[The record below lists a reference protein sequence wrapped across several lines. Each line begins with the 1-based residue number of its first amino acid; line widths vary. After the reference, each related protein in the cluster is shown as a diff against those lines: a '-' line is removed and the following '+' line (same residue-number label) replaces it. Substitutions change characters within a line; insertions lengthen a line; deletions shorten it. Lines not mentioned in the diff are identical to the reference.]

1 MHRPVL
7 PVAALLAFAAVLP
20 VARAEDASMPHLR
33 RQGAATQLVV
43 EGKPLI
49 LLAGELHNSSAT
61 GPAYMESLWPRL
73 KALNLNAVIG
83 TASWEL
89 VEPEE
94 GKFDFALV
102 DGLIKQARAAGIRL
116 VLIWFGSW
124 KNGVSSY
131 CPGWVLRDTKRF
143 PRCLGSS
150 NRNTK
155 EIITPLSAE
164 NRKADARAFAAFMR
178 HLREVDGR
186 ERTVVMIQ
194 VENEVGIK
202 PEPRDLSPLGDEMYS
217 GPVPAELTAHLQK
230 NRDALLPELRGHWE
244 KAGFKTSGSWAEVF
258 GKGFPSEE
266 IFMAWHY
273 AAYINAVAKAGK
285 AEYPLPMYANA
296 WLRSP
301 DWKPGHYPVGGP
313 LAHVMDVWRAA
324 APEIALL
331 APDIYLPDFKG
342 ICAEYTQQGNPLFI
356 PEARTDP
363 DAAARAFWAIAE
375 HGAIGFAPF
384 GIDHVDPEKHPLDEA
399 YAVLGQLLPAIA
411 AAQGTTRLRGLYQQ
425 DPGQEAPEKPVEL
438 DGWRAN
444 VRFMKRRPSKDAAY
458 GLILQAGEEEFLV
471 AGWGFEV
478 NFSATAPGPRRGAG
492 ILRVELGRFDRGAWV
507 TEMRLNGDETGAN
520 YVAKLPPN
528 PDNAFLDPLLPRILR
543 VRLYRYD

>member
-1 MHRPVL
+1 MHRPAL
-7 PVAALLAFAAVLP
+7 PLAALLALAAALP
-20 VARAEDASMPHLR
+20 AARAEDAALPHLTK
-33 RQGAATQLVV
+33 QGTATQLIVD
-43 EGKPLI
+43 GKPLV

-61 GPAYMESLWPRL
+61 GLAYMESLWPRL

-94 GKFDFALV
+94 GRFDFALV
-102 DGLIKQARAAGIRL
+102 DGLIRQARAAGIRL

-155 EIITPLSAE
+155 DILTPLSEE
-164 NRKADARAFAAFMR
+164 NRKADARAFAALMR

-202 PEPRDLSPLGDEMYS
+202 PEPRDLSPLGDEKYN
-217 GPVPAELTAHLQK
+217 GPVPAELTAYLQK
-230 NRDALLPELRGHWE
+230 NKEALLPELRGHWE
-244 KAGFKTSGSWAEVF
+244 QAGFKASGTWAEVF

-273 AAYINAVAKAGK
+273 AAYLNAVAKAGK

-296 WLRSP
+296 WLRGP

-313 LAHVMDVWRAA
+313 LAHVMDVWKAA

-363 DAAARAFWAIAE
+363 DAAARAFWAVAE

-411 AAQGTTRLRGLYQQ
+411 AAQGTNRLRGIYQQ
-425 DPGQEAPEKPVEL
+425 DPGQEAPENPVEL

-444 VRFMKRRPSKDAAY
+444 VRYMKRRPSKDAAY
-458 GLILQAGEEEFLV
+458 GLVLQTGAEEFLV
-471 AGWGFEV
+471 AGWGLEV
-478 NFSATAPGPRRGAG
+478 NFSATAPGPRRNAG
-492 ILRVELGRFDRGAWV
+492 ILSVELGRPEKGAWV
-507 TEMRLNGDETGAN
+507 TEMRLNGDETGAHH
-520 YVAKLPPN
+520 VAKLPPN
-528 PDNAFLDPLLPRILR
+528 TDNAFLDPSRPRILR
-543 VRLYRYD
+543 VRVYRYD

>member
-1 MHRPVL
+1 MRRTAVL
-7 PVAALLAFAAVLP
+7 LFALAAALPA
-20 VARAEDASMPHLR
+20 ARAEDASLPHLK

-43 EGKPLI
+43 DGKPFI

-73 KALNLNAVIG
+73 KALHLNAVIG

-102 DGLIKQARAAGIRL
+102 DGLIKQARASGIRL

-155 EIITPLSAE
+155 DILTPLSEE
-164 NRKADARAFAAFMR
+164 NQKADARAFAALLR
-178 HLREVDGR
+178 HLREFDGR
-186 ERTVVMIQ
+186 DHTVVLVQ

-202 PEPRDLSPLGDEMYS
+202 PEPRDLSPLGDEKYN
-217 GPVPAELTAHLQK
+217 GPVPAELTAYLQK
-230 NRDALLPELRGHWE
+230 NKDALLPELRGHWE
-244 KAGFKTSGSWAEVF
+244 KAGLKTSGSWAEVF

-273 AAYINAVAKAGK
+273 ARYINAVAKAGK

-313 LAHVMDVWRAA
+313 LAHVMDVWKAA

-331 APDIYLPDFKG
+331 APDIYLADFKG
-342 ICAEYTQQGNPLFI
+342 VCAEYTQQGNPLFI

-384 GIDHVDPEKHPLDEA
+384 GIDHVDPEKHPLGEA
-399 YAVLGQLLPAIA
+399 YAVLDPLLPSIA
-411 AAQGTTRLRGLYQQ
+411 AAQGTGRLRGLYQQ
-425 DPGQEAPEKPVEL
+425 DASQEAPEKPVDL

-458 GLILQAGEEEFLV
+458 GLILQTGAEEFLV
-471 AGWGFEV
+471 AGWGLEV
-478 NFSATAPGPRRGAG
+478 NFSATAPGPRRGTG
-492 ILRVELGRFDRGAWV
+492 ILSVEMGRLEKGAWV

-528 PDNAFLDPLLPRILR
+528 TDNVFLDPLKPRILR